1 MNPYHF
7 PNARRILELPV
18 YRCSEGQY
26 YRELKAQY
34 ESAIQQ
40 HWKNG
45 VPSNLNPVLL
55 AKRKKE
61 FEASV
66 WLSTFSYAWE
76 FNQVVAWI
84 RLYVRPE
91 HIGASLHIRKYTRT
105 PRYFFSQPF
114 VWDSNNFLDV
124 WVSSEQSS
132 IDIFDDL
139 RKEICTSADHHK
151 LFLKRKWYIDMRVF
165 DFVGSHLNWVEL
177 TSTHNKVV
185 K

>member
-18 YRCSEGQY
+18 YRCSEEQY
-26 YRELKAQY
+26 YRELKDQY
-34 ESAIQQ
+34 ESAIQ
-40 HWKNG
+40 HWKN
-45 VPSNLNPVLL
+45 VPSDLEPVLL
-55 AKRKKE
+55 ERRQKE

-66 WLSTFSYAWE
+66 WLSTFSYAWD
-76 FNQVVAWI
+76 FNQVVAWV

-124 WVSSEQSS
+124 RVSSEQSS
-132 IDIFDDL
+132 INIFDHL
-139 RKEICTSADHHK
+139 RKEICTIAHDHR
-151 LFLKRKWYIDMRVF
+151 LFRKRRWYIDMRVF

-177 TSTHNKVV
+177 TNAHNKEV